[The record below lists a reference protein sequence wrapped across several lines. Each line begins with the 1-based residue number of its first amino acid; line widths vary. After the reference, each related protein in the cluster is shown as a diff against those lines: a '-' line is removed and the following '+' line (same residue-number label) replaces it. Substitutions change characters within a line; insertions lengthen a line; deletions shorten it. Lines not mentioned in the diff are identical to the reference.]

1 MDKFNDTGFASDSRH
16 KTVSPWAWVP
26 TLYFAEGIPYFLVNT
41 VSVMLFTRLG
51 VPNSTMA
58 LFTGMLYLPW
68 VIKPLWSPF
77 VDVIRTKRLWIIAM
91 QVLLS
96 LAFVGLTLSIPHPDA
111 DLIAEGTTP
120 IGLFTVMLCLFWITA
135 FASATHDVAAD
146 GYYMLALEGKQQSFF
161 VGKRSL
167 FYRLASVFG
176 QGGLIALAGWL
187 EIRSGNI
194 PLAWQMTLLVASVIF
209 ALITLWHLWSLPRVE
224 AERQK
229 EERRSGAD
237 ILRGFGQSFATF
249 FTKKGILL
257 ALLFML
263 IYRLPEAFLVKMLP
277 PFLVQDPSV
286 GGLGISTASVGII
299 YGTFGVIA
307 LALGGILGGFY
318 ASRFG
323 LKRSMIPM
331 VLAITLPDAL
341 YLWLSVAQPASQL
354 WITVAIFIE
363 QFGYGFGFTA
373 YMLYLMHFAKGGYQ
387 TSHYAISTGF
397 MALGMMLPG
406 MVAGYI
412 QESLGYT
419 GLFWLVMGCCLMSI
433 AVTLC
438 VRNTLQDETIQKL

>member
-1 MDKFNDTGFASDSRH
+1 MRH
-16 KTVSPWAWVP
+16 STTSPWTWVP

-77 VDVIRTKRLWIIAM
+77 VDVIRTKRWWIIAM
-91 QVLLS
+91 QILLS
-96 LAFVGLTLSIPHPDA
+96 VAFVGLTLSIPHPNA
-111 DLIAEGTTP
+111 ELIASGQTP
-120 IGLFTVMLCLFWITA
+120 VSLFSVMLCLFWITA

-146 GYYMLALEGKQQSFF
+146 GFYMLALEGKQQSFF
-161 VGKRSL
+161 VGIRSL

-187 EIRSGNI
+187 ELRWGNI
-194 PLAWQMTLLVASVIF
+194 PLAWQTTLLTASVLF
-209 ALITLWHLWSLPRVE
+209 ALITVWHIFFLPAVE
-224 AERQK
+224 HSQS
-229 EERRSGAD
+229 EEQEPYADKQTTAQD
-237 ILRGFGQSFATF
+237 ILRGFGRSFATF
-249 FTKKGILL
+249 FTKRGVLL

-277 PFLVQDPSV
+277 PFLVQDPAN
-286 GGLGISTASVGII
+286 GGLGMSTAAVGVV

-318 ASRFG
+318 AARLG
-323 LKRSMIPM
+323 LKRAIIPM
-331 VLAITLPDAL
+331 ALAITLPDAL
-341 YLWLSVAQPASQL
+341 YLWLSIAQPASQL
-354 WITVAIFIE
+354 WITVAVFIE

-373 YMLYLMHFAKGGYQ
+373 YMLYLMHFAEGEYQ
-387 TSHYAISTGF
+387 TSHYALSTGF

-412 QESLGYT
+412 QERIGYT
-419 GLFWLVMGCCLMSI
+419 GLFWLVMACCLLSI
-433 AVTLC
+433 GITVLVRRTLK
-438 VRNTLQDETIQKL
+438 E

>member
-161 VGKRSL
+161 VGIRSL

>member
-1 MDKFNDTGFASDSRH
+1 M
-16 KTVSPWAWVP
+16 KTSPTSHNSQLSPWAWVP

-77 VDVIRTKRLWIIAM
+77 VDVIRTKRWWILAM
-91 QVLLS
+91 QIVLS
-96 LAFVGLTLSIPHPDA
+96 VAFVGLTLSIPHPDA
-111 DLIAEGTTP
+111 ALIASGQTP
-120 IGLFTVMLCLFWITA
+120 VSLFSVMLCLFWLTA

-146 GYYMLALEGKQQSFF
+146 GFYMLALEGRQQSFF
-161 VGKRSL
+161 VGIRSL

-187 EIRSGNI
+187 EVRYDNI
-194 PLAWQMTLLVASVIF
+194 PLAWQMTLLTASVMF
-209 ALITLWHLWSLPRVE
+209 ALITLWHLLRLPRVE
-224 AERQK
+224 QEQPADSQV
-229 EERRSGAD
+229 SGAD
-237 ILRGFGQSFATF
+237 ILRGFGRSFATF

-263 IYRLPEAFLVKMLP
+263 LYRLPEAFLVKMLP
-277 PFLVQDPSV
+277 PFLVHGHDV
-286 GGLGISTASVGII
+286 GGLGMTTASVGIV

-318 ASRFG
+318 SARLG
-323 LKRSMIPM
+323 LKRSLIPM
-331 VLAITLPDAL
+331 ALAITLPDAL
-341 YLWLSVAQPASQL
+341 YLWLSIAQPESQL
-354 WITVAIFIE
+354 WVTLVVFIE

-373 YMLYLMHFAKGGYQ
+373 YMLYLMHFAKGDYQ
-387 TSHYAISTGF
+387 TSHYALSTGF

-412 QESLGYT
+412 QEELGYT
-419 GLFWLVMGCCLMSI
+419 GLFWLVMACCLL
-433 AVTLC
+433 TLAITLF
-438 VRNTLQDETIQKL
+438 VRRTLQE

>member
-1 MDKFNDTGFASDSRH
+1 MNNRSH
-16 KTVSPWAWVP
+16 ISPWAWVP

-68 VIKPLWSPF
+68 VVKPLWSPF
-77 VDVIRTKRLWIIAM
+77 VDVIRTKRWWIIAM
-91 QVLLS
+91 QILLS
-96 LAFVGLTLSIPHPDA
+96 AAFVGLTLSIPHPDA
-111 DLIAEGTTP
+111 QTIAGGQTP
-120 IGLFTVMLCLFWITA
+120 INLFSVMLCLFWLTA

-146 GYYMLALEGKQQSFF
+146 GFYMLALEGKQQSFF
-161 VGKRSL
+161 VGIRSL

-187 EIRSGNI
+187 ELRWGNI
-194 PLAWQMTLLVASVIF
+194 PLAWQVTLLVASVVF
-209 ALITLWHLWSLPRVE
+209 ALITLWHLMFLPKVE
-224 AERQK
+224 QETAPVDRK
-229 EERRSGAD
+229 SSRD
-237 ILRGFGQSFATF
+237 ILQGFGHSFATF
-249 FTKKGILL
+249 FTKPGILL

-263 IYRLPEAFLVKMLP
+263 LYRLPEAFLVKMLP
-277 PFLVQDPSV
+277 PFLVQGQEA
-286 GGLGISTASVGII
+286 GGLGMTTAAVGIV

-318 ASRFG
+318 AARFG
-323 LKRSMIPM
+323 LKRSLIPM

-341 YLWLSVAQPASQL
+341 YLVLSLFPTSSQL
-354 WITVAIFIE
+354 WITVVVFIE

-373 YMLYLMHFAKGGYQ
+373 YMLYLMHFAKGEYQ
-387 TSHYAISTGF
+387 TSHYALSTGF

-412 QESLGYT
+412 QEAVGYT
-419 GLFWLVMGCCLMSI
+419 GLFWLVMVCCLLSI
-433 AVTLC
+433 AVTLF
-438 VRNTLQDETIQKL
+438 VRRALKE

>member
-1 MDKFNDTGFASDSRH
+1 MDKMTDNNFTQTNRQKA
-16 KTVSPWAWVP
+16 VSPWAWVP

-51 VPNSTMA
+51 VPNSAMA

-68 VIKPLWSPF
+68 VIKPIWSPF
-77 VDVIRTKRLWIIAM
+77 VDVIRTKRWWIIAM
-91 QVLLS
+91 QILLS
-96 LAFVGLTLSIPHPDA
+96 VAFVGLTLSIPHPDA
-111 DLIAEGTTP
+111 GLIATGSTP
-120 IGLFTVMLCLFWITA
+120 VSLFAVMLCLFWLTA

-146 GYYMLALEGKQQSFF
+146 GFYMLALEGKQQSFF
-161 VGKRSL
+161 VGIRSL

-187 EIRSGNI
+187 EVRFGNI
-194 PLAWQMTLLVASVIF
+194 PLAWQMTLLTASVVF

-224 AERQK
+224 NEPLK
-229 EERRSGAD
+229 ERRQSGGD
-237 ILRGFGQSFATF
+237 ILRGFGHSFATF

-263 IYRLPEAFLVKMLP
+263 VYRLPEAFLVKMLP
-277 PFLVQDPSV
+277 PFLVQNPEV
-286 GGLGISTASVGII
+286 GGLGMTTASVGII

-323 LKRSMIPM
+323 LRRSLIPM

-341 YLWLSVAQPASQL
+341 YLWLSVAQPDSQL
-354 WITVAIFIE
+354 WITVVIFIE

-387 TSHYAISTGF
+387 TSHYALSTGF

-406 MVAGYI
+406 MAAGYI
-412 QESLGYT
+412 QEAVGYT
-419 GLFWLVMGCCLMSI
+419 GLFWLVMACCLLSI
-433 AVTLC
+433 AVTFA
-438 VRNTLQDETIQKL
+438 VRRTMQTEETSAL

>member
-1 MDKFNDTGFASDSRH
+1 MHNHQS
-16 KTVSPWAWVP
+16 VSPWAWVP

-77 VDVIRTKRLWIIAM
+77 VDVIRTKRWWIITM

-111 DLIAEGTTP
+111 SLIAAGETP
-120 IGLFTVMLCLFWITA
+120 VSLFSVMLCLFWLTA

-146 GYYMLALEGKQQSFF
+146 GFYMLALEGRQQSLF
-161 VGKRSL
+161 VGIRSL

-176 QGGLIALAGWL
+176 QGGLIALAGRL

-194 PLAWQMTLLVASVIF
+194 PLAWQLTLLTASVIF
-209 ALITLWHLWSLPRVE
+209 ALITLWHLFALPRVE
-224 AERQK
+224 NEPLKEGRQ
-229 EERRSGAD
+229 SGAD
-237 ILRGFGQSFATF
+237 ILRSFARSFATF

-277 PFLVQDPSV
+277 PFLVQDSAV
-286 GGLGISTASVGII
+286 GGLGISTASVGVI
-299 YGTFGVIA
+299 YGTIGVIA

-318 ASRFG
+318 AARFG
-323 LKRSMIPM
+323 LKRSLIPM

-341 YLWLSVAQPASQL
+341 YLWLSMAQPDSL
-354 WITVAIFIE
+354 IWITVVIFIE

-373 YMLYLMHFAKGGYQ
+373 YMLYLMHFAKGEYQ
-387 TSHYAISTGF
+387 TSHYALSTGF

-406 MVAGYI
+406 MAAGYI
-412 QESLGYT
+412 QEAVGYT
-419 GLFWLVMGCCLMSI
+419 GLFWLVMACCLLSI
-433 AVTLC
+433 AITFIVRSTLEY
-438 VRNTLQDETIQKL
+438 ETKTNL

>member
-1 MDKFNDTGFASDSRH
+1 MHNHQS
-16 KTVSPWAWVP
+16 VSPWAWVP

-77 VDVIRTKRLWIIAM
+77 VDVIRTKRWWIITM

-111 DLIAEGTTP
+111 SLIAAGETP
-120 IGLFTVMLCLFWITA
+120 VSLFSVMLCLFWLTA

-146 GYYMLALEGKQQSFF
+146 GFYMLALEGRQQSFF
-161 VGKRSL
+161 VGIRSL

-176 QGGLIALAGWL
+176 QGGLIALAGRL

-194 PLAWQMTLLVASVIF
+194 PLAWQLTLLTASVIF
-209 ALITLWHLWSLPRVE
+209 ALITLWHLFALPRVE
-224 AERQK
+224 NEPLKEGRQ
-229 EERRSGAD
+229 SGAD
-237 ILRGFGQSFATF
+237 ILRSFARSFATF

-277 PFLVQDPSV
+277 PFLVQDSAV
-286 GGLGISTASVGII
+286 GGLGISTASVGVI
-299 YGTFGVIA
+299 YGTIGVIA

-318 ASRFG
+318 AARFG
-323 LKRSMIPM
+323 LKRSLIPM

-341 YLWLSVAQPASQL
+341 YLWLSMAQPDSL
-354 WITVAIFIE
+354 IWITVVIFIE

-373 YMLYLMHFAKGGYQ
+373 YMLYLMHFAKGEYQ
-387 TSHYAISTGF
+387 TSHYALSTGF

-406 MVAGYI
+406 MAAGYI
-412 QESLGYT
+412 QEAVGYT
-419 GLFWLVMGCCLMSI
+419 GLFWLVMACCLLSI
-433 AVTLC
+433 AITFIVRSTLEY
-438 VRNTLQDETIQKL
+438 ETKTNL

>member
-1 MDKFNDTGFASDSRH
+1 MRNQKA
-16 KTVSPWAWVP
+16 VSPWAWVP

-41 VSVMLFTRLG
+41 VSVMLFTRMG

-58 LFTGMLYLPW
+58 FFTGMLYLPW
-68 VIKPLWSPF
+68 VIKPIWSPF
-77 VDVIRTKRLWIIAM
+77 VDVIRTKRWWIIAM
-91 QVLLS
+91 QILLS

-111 DLIAEGTTP
+111 GLIATGTTP
-120 IGLFTVMLCLFWITA
+120 VSLFAVMLCLFWLTA
-135 FASATHDVAAD
+135 VASATHDVAAD
-146 GYYMLALEGKQQSFF
+146 GFYMLALEGKQQSFF
-161 VGKRSL
+161 VGIRSL

-176 QGGLIALAGWL
+176 QGGLIALAGLL
-187 EIRSGNI
+187 EIRWGNI
-194 PLAWQMTLLVASVIF
+194 PLAWQMTLLVASVVF
-209 ALITLWHLWSLPRVE
+209 ALITLWHIWFLPRVE
-224 AERQK
+224 QEQPADTRQ
-229 EERRSGAD
+229 SGKD
-237 ILRGFGQSFATF
+237 IMHGFGHSFATF

-277 PFLVQDPSV
+277 PFLVHEYEV
-286 GGLGISTASVGII
+286 GGLGMTTASVGVI

-323 LKRSMIPM
+323 LRRSMIPM

-341 YLWLSVAQPASQL
+341 YLWLSIAQPTSQL
-354 WITVAIFIE
+354 WITVAVFIE

-373 YMLYLMHFAKGGYQ
+373 YMLYLMHFAKGEFQ
-387 TSHYAISTGF
+387 TSHYALSTGF

-412 QESLGYT
+412 QEAVGYT
-419 GLFWLVMGCCLMSI
+419 GLFWLVMGCCLLSI
-433 AVTLC
+433 AVTLF
-438 VRNTLQDETIQKL
+438 VRNTLQDETKENL

>member
-1 MDKFNDTGFASDSRH
+1 MNNRSH
-16 KTVSPWAWVP
+16 ISPWAWVP

-68 VIKPLWSPF
+68 VVKPLWSPF
-77 VDVIRTKRLWIIAM
+77 VDVIRTKRWWIIAM
-91 QVLLS
+91 QILLS
-96 LAFVGLTLSIPHPDA
+96 VAFVGLTLSIPHPDA
-111 DLIAEGTTP
+111 QTIAGGQTP
-120 IGLFTVMLCLFWITA
+120 ISLFSVMLCLFWLTA

-146 GYYMLALEGKQQSFF
+146 GFYMLALEGKQQSFF
-161 VGKRSL
+161 VGIRSL

-187 EIRSGNI
+187 ELRWGNI
-194 PLAWQMTLLVASVIF
+194 PLAWQVTLLVASVVF
-209 ALITLWHLWSLPRVE
+209 ALITLWHLMFLPKVE
-224 AERQK
+224 QETASVDRK
-229 EERRSGAD
+229 SSRD
-237 ILRGFGQSFATF
+237 ILQGFGHSFATF
-249 FTKKGILL
+249 FTKPGILL

-263 IYRLPEAFLVKMLP
+263 LYRLPEAFLVKMLP
-277 PFLVQDPSV
+277 PFLVQGQEA
-286 GGLGISTASVGII
+286 GGLEMTTAAVGIV

-318 ASRFG
+318 AARFG
-323 LKRSMIPM
+323 LKRSLIPM

-341 YLWLSVAQPASQL
+341 YLVLSMFPTSSQL
-354 WITVAIFIE
+354 WITVVVFIE

-373 YMLYLMHFAKGGYQ
+373 YMLYLMHFAKGEYQ
-387 TSHYAISTGF
+387 TSHYALSTGF

-412 QESLGYT
+412 QEAVGYT
-419 GLFWLVMGCCLMSI
+419 GLFWLVMACCLLSI
-433 AVTLC
+433 AVTLF
-438 VRNTLQDETIQKL
+438 VRRALKE